1 MRQVDHGNRLQ
12 RGRGAP
18 RGQGEELVKVVFV
31 APGAQ
36 AWTVAADFIAG
47 AFARRYGAQ
56 IAVAAIPL
64 AVALR
69 ADGRLVGAAGLRS
82 AAEGF
87 FSECYL
93 DAPVATALSR
103 AAGSLVH
110 PEQVIEV
117 VSLACES
124 PVVTLPLID
133 AIVGEGRRRGMS
145 WGLFTGTS
153 HLARRLARSGA
164 PLLRLA
170 PAASRLRP
178 DRAVWGSYYATDP
191 WVYGLADTGRSLNP
205 GSAAAEPRAWRT
217 GPADVGFSS
226 CA

>member
-1 MRQVDHGNRLQ
+1 MRQVDYGNRLQ
-12 RGRGAP
+12 RGGGAS
-18 RGQGEELVKVVFV
+18 RGQGEALVKVVFV
-31 APGAQ
+31 APGAP

-56 IAVAAIPL
+56 VAVAAIPL
-64 AVALR
+64 AVAVR
-69 ADGRLVGAAGLRS
+69 ADGRLAGAAGLRS

-103 AAGSLVH
+103 AAGRLVH

-117 VSLACES
+117 VSLACVS
-124 PVVTLPLID
+124 PVVTLPLVD

-153 HLARRLARSGA
+153 HLARRLARAGA

-170 PAASRLRP
+170 PAAARMRP

-191 WVYGLADTGRSLNP
+191 WVYGLADTGRSLSL
-205 GSAAAEPRAWRT
+205 GSAATAPRPLRTRPAET
-217 GPADVGFSS
+217 GFSS